1 MVRVVMWLAK
11 DKVQIVMNTV
21 LGLIFLAL
29 IPVALITGLKK
40 SVPFLVFLSL
50 WALVAA
56 HWSGAL
62 AAWAAQRIEEVTP
75 TEGEGD
81 AEAVEVDTD

>member
-1 MVRVVMWLAK
+1 VKWLLWVANE
-11 DKVQIVMNTV
+11 KVQIVLNMV
-21 LGLIFLAL
+21 LGLVFAVM
-29 IPVALITGLKK
+29 IPVSLITGLKQ

-62 AAWAAQRIEEVTP
+62 AAWAAQQVTSTNTEEP
-75 TEGEGD
+75 EPQPK
-81 AEAVEVDTD
+81 

>member
-1 MVRVVMWLAK
+1 MLALARDRVQL
-11 DKVQIVMNTV
+11 TV
-21 LGLIFLAL
+21 NMMLGLIFVVM
-29 IPVALITGLKK
+29 IPVALITGLKN

-62 AAWAAQRIEEVTP
+62 AAWAALRAEQIN
-75 TEGEGD
+75 EGTD
-81 AEAVEVDTD
+81 A

>member
-1 MVRVVMWLAK
+1 MLNM
-11 DKVQIVMNTV
+11 V
-21 LGLIFLAL
+21 LGLVFAVM
-29 IPVALITGLKK
+29 IPVSLITGLKQ

-62 AAWAAQRIEEVTP
+62 AAWAAQQVTSTNTEEP
-75 TEGEGD
+75 EPQPK
-81 AEAVEVDTD
+81 

>member
-1 MVRVVMWLAK
+1 MKWLLWIANE
-11 DKVQIVMNTV
+11 KVQIVLNMV
-21 LGLIFLAL
+21 LGLVFAIM
-29 IPVALITGLKK
+29 IPVSLITGLKQ

-62 AAWAAQRIEEVTP
+62 AAWAAQQSNS
-75 TEGEGD
+75 TEGTEPQPK
-81 AEAVEVDTD
+81 